1 MSLLVVGSV
10 AIDTVEAPGGR
21 AEDVVGGAA
30 LYFSLAASFFT
41 PLRMVGVVGADFP
54 RAVLDDLARRGIDL
68 SGVEERPGRTFRWS
82 GRYHEDVNIRD
93 TLHLDLGVFG
103 DFRPTLPEAHRDSQY
118 VFLANIDPVLQAA
131 VLEQL
136 HAPGVVG
143 CDTMNHWIS
152 ESRPALERLLGRV
165 DMLVINDEEARLL
178 SGERNIV
185 KSAARILQMGPHTV
199 LIKRGEYGIIQFSG
213 QSVFAVPAFPLEEVT
228 DPTGAGDCFAGG
240 VMGELARSGDTSPA
254 GLRRAIAYGSVMGS
268 FVVEDFG
275 PRRLLRLTREDIE
288 RRYRQFVSL
297 TDIEGDRGLG
307 G

>member
-103 DFRPTLPEAHRDSQY
+103 DFRPTLPKAYRDSQH

-136 HAPGVVG
+136 SAPGVVG

-185 KSAARILQMGPHTV
+185 KSAARILQMGPRTV

-288 RRYRQFVSL
+288 QRYRQFVSL
-297 TDIEGDRGLG
+297 TDIEG
-307 G
+307 

>member
-1 MSLLVVGSV
+1 MSVLVVGSL
-10 AIDTVEAPGGR
+10 AIDSVEAPGGR
-21 AEDVVGGAA
+21 AEGVVGGAA
-30 LYFSLAASFFT
+30 LYFALAASFFT
-41 PLRMVGVVGADFP
+41 SVRMVGVVGADFP
-54 RAVLDDLARRGIDL
+54 RPVLDDLARRGIDL
-68 SGVEERPGRTFRWS
+68 TGVEERPGRTFRWS

-103 DFRPTLPEAHRDSQY
+103 DFRPTLPDAYRDSPH
-118 VFLANIDPVLQAA
+118 VFLANIDPVLQAS
-131 VLEQL
+131 VLDQL
-136 HAPGVVG
+136 RAPGLVG

-165 DMLVINDEEARLL
+165 DLLVINDEEARLL

-185 KSAARILQMGPHTV
+185 RSAARILRMGPRTL
-199 LIKRGEYGIIQFSG
+199 LIKRGEYGVIQFAG
-213 QSVFAVPAFPLEEVT
+213 DSVFAVPAFPLEEVT

-240 VMGELARSGDTSPA
+240 FMGELARSGDSSPA
-254 GLRRAIAYGSVMGS
+254 GLRRAIVCGSVLGS

-275 PRRLLRLTREDIE
+275 PRRLLQLTRDDIE

-297 TDIEGDRGLG
+297 TDIEAG

>member
-41 PLRMVGVVGADFP
+41 PVRMVGVVGADFP
-54 RAVLDDLARRGIDL
+54 RSVLADLARRGVDL
-68 SGVEERPGRTFRWS
+68 AGLEERPGRTFRWS

-103 DFRPTLPEAHRDSQY
+103 DFRPTLPAGYRDSRY
-118 VFLANIDPVLQAA
+118 VFLANIDPVLQAS
-131 VLEQL
+131 VLDQL
-136 HAPGVVG
+136 HAPGLIG
-143 CDTMNHWIS
+143 CDTMNHWIA

-165 DMLVINDEEARLL
+165 GMLVINDEEARLL

-185 KSAARILQMGPHTV
+185 RAAARILSMGPHSV
-199 LIKRGEYGIIQFSG
+199 LIKRGEYGIIQFAG

-254 GLRRAIAYGSVMGS
+254 GLRRAIVYGSVMGS

-275 PRRLLRLTREDIE
+275 PRRLLQLTREAID

-297 TDIEGDRGLG
+297 TDLDG

>member
-10 AIDTVEAPGGR
+10 AIDSVEAPGGR
-21 AEDVVGGAA
+21 ADDVVGGAA

-41 PLRMVGVVGADFP
+41 PVRMVGVVGPDFP
-54 RAVLDDLARRGIDL
+54 RGVLDDLARRGIDL
-68 SGVEERPGRTFRWS
+68 AGVEERPGRTFRWS

-103 DFRPTLPEAHRDSQY
+103 DFRPTLPASYRDSRY
-118 VFLANIDPVLQAA
+118 VFLANIDPVLQAS

-136 HAPGVVG
+136 HAPGIVG
-143 CDTMNHWIS
+143 CDTMNHWIA

-165 DMLVINDEEARLL
+165 NLLVINDEEARQL

-185 KSAARILQMGPHTV
+185 KSAARILKMGPRAV
-199 LIKRGEYGIIQFSG
+199 LIKRGEYGVIQFAG
-213 QSVFAVPAFPLEEVT
+213 QSVFAVPAYPLEEVT

-240 VMGELARSGDTSPA
+240 FMGELARSGDASPA
-254 GLRRAIAYGSVMGS
+254 GLRRAIVYGSVMGS

-275 PRRLLRLTREDIE
+275 PRRLLQLTREDID

-297 TDIEGDRGLG
+297 TDIDG